1 MVLRSGVLFYIANM
15 CLFFMI
21 WNTFFTISVLPFP
34 LLSSECRKF
43 QTAGNF
49 QGCFCEVIQLSSVL
63 PFIYIQKNWTKEDIR
78 RKVTTKLF

>member
-1 MVLRSGVLFYIANM
+1 MVFTNWCVILYSKYVFILYD
-15 CLFFMI
+15 LEY
-21 WNTFFTISVLPFP
+21 FFTISVLPFP